1 MRANKN
7 TLRKASLRRVSIDAC
22 ISPADA
28 GLMLVEVRA

>member
-1 MRANKN
+1 MHANKN
-7 TLRKASLRRVSIDAC
+7 PLRKASLRRGSIDAC